1 MIGTG
6 AWPTR
11 INTKALMCP
20 LRKTHSSP
28 WGARLV
34 DSRLSVPGGHLATLL
49 EEPENKAN
57 KGGNTA
63 QRRRETD
70 C

>member
-1 MIGTG
+1 
-6 AWPTR
+6 
-11 INTKALMCP
+11 MCP